1 MRQRGGIQS
10 HDHILIFCRANGKKA
25 LCNFS
30 MFYTKAMCILCE
42 RGVREKLRVFFMATS
57 HDVINPP
64 PHPAADAHANK
75 QAQCMNNEVQWL
87 CWSKY
92 YMSKFQVMFLKFQF
106 HNVQKTTVKA
116 FNHLNC
122 IIVRC

>member
-1 MRQRGGIQS
+1 
-10 HDHILIFCRANGKKA
+10 
-25 LCNFS
+25 
-30 MFYTKAMCILCE
+30 MCVLCE

-92 YMSKFQVMFLKFQF
+92 YMRKFKGV
-106 HNVQKTTVKA
+106 TTHRKLLTGMTY
-116 FNHLNC
+116 HICQLL
-122 IIVRC
+122 